1 MKRKKTS
8 FQFINIIKKLPI
20 LLAVVVVCYTVV
32 LLKTIEFPTLLPVTD
47 IQVKGQL
54 NYLDKKEI
62 RSMVQGAI
70 NGGFFTMDLKN
81 VRELLMEKPWVDNVS
96 LRKMWPARLDVI
108 VEEKT
113 PIAYWNG
120 DAYLSE
126 KGNVFK
132 PTSIDNN
139 LNLPGLKG
147 PEGQHDNVW
156 KFMNVLYKETAR
168 LNYEVVR
175 LALDERR
182 AWRLTIAEKD
192 NEKNQIDI
200 KLGRYETDKRLQ
212 RFVRILPTLIT
223 QDGFVENKVRAIDM
237 RYPNGFAVRV
247 FEDEL
252 DVKDKTANVTTIE
265 TAPLRKSI
273 TVNNK
278 TKTKILSRS
287 FLNVFTLNDSAAV

>member
-237 RYPNGFAVRV
+237 RFPMVLLFVY
-247 FEDEL
+247 L
-252 DVKDKTANVTTIE
+252 KMSLT
-265 TAPLRKSI
+265 
-273 TVNNK
+273 
-278 TKTKILSRS
+278 
-287 FLNVFTLNDSAAV
+287 